1 MRSFGTNDVR
11 TAQLTMPE
19 LNLPSQA
26 LMPAA
31 TAVARIPLTGFGQ
44 AHRLLQ
50 PVMNRIGWRRRG
62 EVCLR
67 SRAAAADVQGARVA
81 GFGGYDVTDTK
92 FSIRLGPPSC
102 SPPV

>member
-1 MRSFGTNDVR
+1 MHSFGTNDVH

-19 LNLPSQA
+19 LNLLSQA

-31 TAVARIPLTGFGQ
+31 TAVARIRLHGSGQ
-44 AHRLLQ
+44 AHHLLQ
-50 PVMNRIGWRRRG
+50 PVMNQISWRRRG
-62 EVCLR
+62 EVCLQ
-67 SRAAAADVQGARVA
+67 SSAAAADVQGARVV

-92 FSIRLGPPSC
+92 FSIRLGPHSC

>member
-1 MRSFGTNDVR
+1 MHSFGTSDVR

-19 LNLPSQA
+19 LNLSSRA

-31 TAVARIPLTGFGQ
+31 PAVSPISLNGSGQ
-44 AHRLLQ
+44 AHHRLQ
-50 PVMNRIGWRRRG
+50 PVRNRINRRRTG
-62 EVCLR
+62 EVCLW

-92 FSIRLGPPSC
+92 FSIRLGPHSC

>member
-1 MRSFGTNDVR
+1 MHSFGMSDVR
-11 TAQLTMPE
+11 TAQLTMPVIT
-19 LNLPSQA
+19 LPSPG

-31 TAVARIPLTGFGQ
+31 PAVAHISLNGSGR
-44 AHRLLQ
+44 ALLQ
-50 PVMNRIGWRRRG
+50 PVGNQISWRRRG

-67 SRAAAADVQGARVA
+67 ASAAAADAQGARVA

>member
-1 MRSFGTNDVR
+1 MHSFGTSDVR

-19 LNLPSQA
+19 LNLSSRVP
-26 LMPAA
+26 MPPA
-31 TAVARIPLTGFGQ
+31 TAVARVSLNGSGQ
-44 AHRLLQ
+44 ADHLLQ
-50 PVMNRIGWRRRG
+50 PVTNRINWGRRG

-67 SRAAAADVQGARVA
+67 SSVAAADVQGARVA